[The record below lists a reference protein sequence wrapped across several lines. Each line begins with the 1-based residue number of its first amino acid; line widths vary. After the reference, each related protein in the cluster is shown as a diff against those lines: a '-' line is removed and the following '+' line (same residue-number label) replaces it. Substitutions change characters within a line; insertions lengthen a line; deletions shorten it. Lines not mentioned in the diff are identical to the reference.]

1 MNATLRDRQLVDAST
16 RTCNAKK
23 LKTPLAG
30 SFTLGANRRGF
41 EGIEVTQEPVL
52 ILEHVAV
59 GYGHRVVLPDVNLTL
74 RRGSFTGLLGANG
87 SGKSTLLKTILRIL
101 PPLRGAVVLN
111 PIERRTPALGYM
123 PQRESLDPI
132 YPLSCLEIVLMAACG
147 RVGPGRIINQGERQ
161 FARQCLAETGAEDLA
176 ARLFSHL
183 SGGQKQRVL
192 MARALAT
199 KPDFLLLDE
208 PTAGIDA
215 SATRAVMDVLKRIH
229 AQHSLT
235 VLLVS
240 HDLATVRQYAGD
252 VIWLHEGKVVH
263 GPVAA
268 LLTREKIEE
277 LLSLELR

>member
-1 MNATLRDRQLVDAST
+1 M
-16 RTCNAKK
+16 
-23 LKTPLAG
+23 
-30 SFTLGANRRGF
+30 
-41 EGIEVTQEPVL
+41 TQEPVL
-52 ILEHVAV
+52 ILEHVTV
-59 GYGHRVVLPDVNLTL
+59 GYGRRVVLPDVNLTL

-87 SGKSTLLKTILRIL
+87 SGKSTLLKTILQIL
-101 PPLRGAVVLN
+101 PPLESQVVLTAIDGRA
-111 PIERRTPALGYM
+111 PVLGYM

-132 YPLSCLEIVLMAACG
+132 YPLSSFEIVLMAACG
-147 RVGPGRIINQGERQ
+147 RVGPGRFIDKAERE
-161 FARQCLAETGAEDLA
+161 FARQCLVETGAADLA
-176 ARLFSHL
+176 SKLFSQL

-215 SATRAVMDVLKRIH
+215 SATRAVMDVLKRTN
-229 AQHSLT
+229 AQPGLT

-240 HDLATVRQYAGD
+240 HDLATVRQYAED

-263 GPVAA
+263 GPVRE